1 MVDQGNMGKL
11 KKRIMRVPA
20 EPEIREILTLAVRE
34 ELLRLQLTPP
44 VPFSRIA
51 AVAEKAVAQTGVEQ
65 DFLEFSMVLAGNEIW
80 RPVLAATPFNRRLLL
95 LPQCLKNN
103 QNCQGV
109 FDDLGLVCHGCH
121 SCSLDYIVSMA
132 ERLGYS
138 TLIAEGTSVA
148 IGLVEEGSVD
158 AVIGVSCMSTLEKS
172 FEKVKRSALPV
183 LGIPLLCEGCADT
196 TVDEKWLLRELK
208 LNIPDRNKQPLS
220 VSLLKSKVESFFEEE
235 NLARIMGN
243 TGDYTMEMAIRSMLN
258 GGQRIRPLLTVLAFS
273 AYQEAENDDLMGHL
287 AVIIE
292 CFHKASLI
300 HDDIEDRDD
309 YRYSSETLHKQEGIP
324 LAINAGDYL
333 TGKGYELLGSLP
345 LPCDKR
351 AECLSLVAS
360 AHVALSLGQGA
371 DLLAGRD
378 RKLLST
384 EELLKVYAL
393 KTGAAVEVALLLGAI
408 AGGADPDDL
417 QYLKDFARNF
427 GIAYQVR
434 DDLEEFQLAV
444 TPLSWHDF
452 PFLVALLKEQLN
464 GHMSG
469 IPLTSMGFE
478 EIRELIFNE
487 NIGPKT
493 SQVITGHVD
502 LAYASLD
509 KLSNL
514 PLKLSLYGVLGK
526 IFRDYDTA

>member
-1 MVDQGNMGKL
+1 MEKL
-11 KKRIMRVPA
+11 KKRIMRVPV
-20 EPEIREILTLAVRE
+20 EPEIRETLTLAIRE
-34 ELLRLQLTPP
+34 ELVRQQLKPP
-44 VPFSRIA
+44 VPFARISA
-51 AVAEKAVAQTGVEQ
+51 LAEKVVGQTGVNP
-65 DFLEFSMVLAGNEIW
+65 DFMEFAMVLTGNEIW
-80 RPVLAATPFNRRLLL
+80 RHMVAATPFHRRLLL

-109 FDDLGLVCHGCH
+109 IDELGLVCHGCH
-121 SCSLDYIVSMA
+121 SCSLDYIVSKA

-138 TLIAEGTSVA
+138 TLIAEGTTVA

-158 AVIGVSCMSTLEKS
+158 AVIGVSCMSTLERS

-183 LGIPLLCEGCADT
+183 IGVPLLCEGCSET
-196 TVDEKWLLRELK
+196 TVDEKWLLREVNLS
-208 LNIPDRNKQPLS
+208 IPDRENRPLS
-220 VSLLKSKVESFFEEE
+220 VSLLKNQVAGFFEEE
-235 NLARIMGN
+235 YLRKLLGDHGN
-243 TGDYTMEMAIRSMLN
+243 ATLEMAVRSMRH
-258 GGQRIRPLLTVLAFS
+258 GGQRMRPLLTSLAFS
-273 AYQEAENDDLMGHL
+273 AYSPEENDDLMGRV

-309 YRYSSETLHKQEGIP
+309 YRYNRETLHKQEGVP

-333 TGKGYELLGSLP
+333 IGKGYELLGNLP
-345 LPCDKR
+345 LTCDKR

-360 AHVALSLGQGA
+360 AHVALTLGQGA
-371 DLLAGRD
+371 DLLADRD
-378 RKLLST
+378 RLLPDT
-384 EELLKVYAL
+384 TELLNIYAL

-408 AGGADPDDL
+408 AGGAGKADL
-417 QYLKDFARNF
+417 GALKEFARFF

-434 DDLEEFQLAV
+434 DDLEEFQLAT

-464 GHMSG
+464 GNSPDL
-469 IPLTSMGFE
+469 PLTSLGFE
-478 EIRELIFNE
+478 EIKELIFNE

-493 SQVITGHVD
+493 AAIVTDHVEK
-502 LAYASLD
+502 AYASLD
-509 KLSNL
+509 RLSNL

-526 IFRDYDTA
+526 IFRDYDIV

>member
-1 MVDQGNMGKL
+1 
-11 KKRIMRVPA
+11 MRVPA
-20 EPEIREILTLAVRE
+20 EPEIREILTLAIRE
-34 ELLRLQLTPP
+34 ELVRLQLTPP
-44 VPFSRIA
+44 LPFSRIA
-51 AVAEKAVAQTGVEQ
+51 EVAEKAVTQTGVEP
-65 DFLEFSMVLAGNEIW
+65 DFLEFAMVLAGNEIW
-80 RPVLAATPFNRRLLL
+80 RPVVAATPYNRRLLL

-109 FDDLGLVCHGCH
+109 FDEMGLVCHGCN
-121 SCSLDYIVSMA
+121 SCSLDYIVSKA
-132 ERLGYS
+132 ERLGYAA
-138 TLIAEGTSVA
+138 LIAEGTTVA

-183 LGIPLLCEGCADT
+183 IGIPLFCEGCAET
-196 TVDEKWLLRELK
+196 SVDEKWLLREVNM
-208 LNIPDRNKQPLS
+208 NIHGTENRPLS
-220 VSLLKSKVESFFEEE
+220 VSLLKNKVAGFFEEE
-235 NLARIMGN
+235 YLRQMLGDEGN
-243 TGDYTMEMAIRSMLN
+243 ATLQMAVRSMLN
-258 GGQRIRPLLTVLAFS
+258 GGQRIRPLLTALAFS
-273 AYQEAENDDLMGHL
+273 AYHVSDDDNLLGHL

-309 YRYSSETLHKQEGIP
+309 YRYNSETLHRQEGIP

-333 TGKGYELLGSLP
+333 TGKGYELLGRLP

-351 AECLSLVAS
+351 AECLSIVAS

-378 RKLLST
+378 RILPST
-384 EELLKVYAL
+384 EELLTVYAL

-417 QYLKDFARNF
+417 RYLRDFARNF

-444 TPLSWHDF
+444 TPMSWHDF

-464 GHMSG
+464 GSSPDL
-469 IPLTSMGFE
+469 PLTCMDIE
-478 EIRELIFNE
+478 EIKELIFNQ
-487 NIGPKT
+487 NICPKT
-493 SQVITGHVD
+493 SAIVTGHVEK
-502 LAYASLD
+502 AYASLD
-509 KLSNL
+509 KLTNL

>member
-1 MVDQGNMGKL
+1 MEEL

-20 EPEIREILTLAVRE
+20 EPEIRESLTMAIRE
-34 ELLRLQLTPP
+34 ALLRQQLTPP
-44 VPFSRIA
+44 VPFARILA
-51 AVAEKAVAQTGVEQ
+51 LAEEAVAQTGV
-65 DFLEFSMVLAGNEIW
+65 DPGFMEFAMVLTGNEIW
-80 RPVLAATPFNRRLLL
+80 RPLVAATPFHRRLLL

-109 FDDLGLVCHGCH
+109 FDELGLVCHGCN
-121 SCSLDYIVSMA
+121 SCSLDYIVSKA
-132 ERLGYS
+132 ERLGYA
-138 TLIAEGTSVA
+138 TLIAEGTTVA

-158 AVIGVSCMSTLEKS
+158 AVIGVSCMSTLERS

-183 LGIPLLCEGCADT
+183 IGIPLLCEGCTDT
-196 TVDEKWLLRELK
+196 SVDEKWLLHEVN
-208 LNIPDRNKQPLS
+208 LNLSDKAYQPLS
-220 VSLLKSKVESFFEEE
+220 VSLLKHKVAGFFEEDY
-235 NLARIMGN
+235 LLRLLGDKGN
-243 TGDYTMEMAIRSMLN
+243 PTLEMAIRSMRH
-258 GGQRIRPLLTVLAFS
+258 GGQRMRPLLTALAFS
-273 AYQEAENDDLMGHL
+273 AFSQAENEDLMGQL

-309 YRYSSETLHKQEGIP
+309 YRYNRETLHKQEGIP

-333 TGKGYELLGSLP
+333 IGKGYELLGKLP
-345 LPCDKR
+345 LSCEKR

-360 AHVALSLGQGA
+360 AHVALTLGQGA
-371 DLLAGRD
+371 DLLADRD
-378 RKLLST
+378 KHLPGT
-384 EELLKVYAL
+384 EELLNIYAL

-408 AGGADPDDL
+408 AAGAGKTDL
-417 QYLKDFARNF
+417 GALREFARFF

-434 DDLEEFQLAV
+434 DDLEEFQLSTA
-444 TPLSWHDF
+444 PLTWHEF

-464 GHMSG
+464 GNA
-469 IPLTSMGFE
+469 PVDTLTNLDFE
-478 EIRELIFNE
+478 EIRALISNQ

-493 SQVITGHVD
+493 AGIVTDYVEK
-502 LAYASLD
+502 AYASLD

-526 IFRDYDTA
+526 IFRDYEPA